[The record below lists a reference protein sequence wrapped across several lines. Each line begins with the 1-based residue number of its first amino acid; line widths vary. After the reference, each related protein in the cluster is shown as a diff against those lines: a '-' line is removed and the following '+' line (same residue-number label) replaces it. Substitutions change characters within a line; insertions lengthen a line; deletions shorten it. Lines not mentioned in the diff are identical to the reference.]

1 LRSFGF
7 IDSDVRNISAD
18 ILKDIKKEELIEFY
32 KMMIKQPKI
41 TLRIVGND
49 DKKFD
54 GSLNYEESLSKIRII
69 GNLN

>member
-1 LRSFGF
+1 MRSFGF

-54 GSLNYEESLSKIRII
+54 GSFHLNNCHGLGKHIHS
-69 GNLN
+69 NF